1 MVTDISAMHY
11 MYGKNLQYNASD
23 TVYTLSS
30 FSNKN
35 YIYASIWD
43 AGGDD
48 TFSWSDQATSASIN
62 LNSGSYS
69 FFGKISSQSDIDL
82 YSAFGVGDGLMG
94 IAYDAIIENA
104 KGGSASDSITGNS
117 SANTL
122 YGGSG
127 AGVKDTLTGNA
138 GADIF
143 VCSVSGAS
151 TDINVAD
158 IITDFSNDT
167 DKIGLEDKTFSDLT
181 ITEVSSGSFSGD
193 VQIKDTSSNK
203 ILFLLDD
210 TDVGL
215 IDADEF
221 IVTDFV

>member
-48 TFSWSDQATSASIN
+48 TFSWSDQVTSASIN

-82 YSAFGVGDGLMG
+82 YSSFGVVD
-94 IAYDAIIENA
+94 
-104 KGGSASDSITGNS
+104 
-117 SANTL
+117 
-122 YGGSG
+122 
-127 AGVKDTLTGNA
+127 
-138 GADIF
+138 
-143 VCSVSGAS
+143 
-151 TDINVAD
+151 
-158 IITDFSNDT
+158 
-167 DKIGLEDKTFSDLT
+167 
-181 ITEVSSGSFSGD
+181 
-193 VQIKDTSSNK
+193 
-203 ILFLLDD
+203 
-210 TDVGL
+210 
-215 IDADEF
+215 
-221 IVTDFV
+221 